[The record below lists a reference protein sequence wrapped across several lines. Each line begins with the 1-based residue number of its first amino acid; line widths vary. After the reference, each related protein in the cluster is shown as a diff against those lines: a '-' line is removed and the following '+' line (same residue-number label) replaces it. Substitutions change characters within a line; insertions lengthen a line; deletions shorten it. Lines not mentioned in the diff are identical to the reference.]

1 MGEKEEEELKRY
13 LLDSNVKILFEG
25 KNPTPVEIT
34 ELDRKSFRLL
44 FRIEAGLWCISTR
57 KNGANW

>member
-34 ELDRKSFRLL
+34 ESMSL
-44 FRIEAGLWCISTR
+44 T
-57 KNGANW
+57 

>member
-34 ELDRKSFRLL
+34 EFPL
-44 FRIEAGLWCISTR
+44 FVFLKRGKGKKYWKLYV
-57 KNGANW
+57 KK

>member
-34 ELDRKSFRLL
+34 EFPLL

>member
-34 ELDRKSFRLL
+34 EFPPAFSDRAFSVALYSVNLR
-44 FRIEAGLWCISTR
+44 
-57 KNGANW
+57 

>member
-1 MGEKEEEELKRY
+1 MGRQFHFFMGEKEEEELKRY

-34 ELDRKSFRLL
+34 EFPPAFSDR
-44 FRIEAGLWCISTR
+44 G
-57 KNGANW
+57 

>member
-34 ELDRKSFRLL
+34 EFPPAFSDRGWAYAAAINRESLPQTMNTK
-44 FRIEAGLWCISTR
+44 
-57 KNGANW
+57 

>member
-34 ELDRKSFRLL
+34 EFPPA